1 MLFVFIVRIANWS
14 PPPFVVNDPVDF
26 VLVIDVVGDV
36 LVRFVGILDVAPV
49 HAGEDIDVLEVLGLQ
64 ALAARDTGIGYQGTV
79 RIERH
84 RVVTAG
90 KLCLDRGAV
99 DAGDILAGED
109 DVGETRVLLVK
120 AGAEQR

>member
-64 ALAARDTGIGYQGTV
+64 ALATRDTGIRYQGAV

-84 RVVTAG
+84 RVVAAG
-90 KLCLDRGAV
+90 ELCLDRRAV
-99 DAGDILAGED
+99 GTGDVLAGEN
-109 DVGETRVLLVK
+109 DVGQARVLFV
-120 AGAEQR
+120 QRGTKQR